1 MTYRLLGSLT
11 SPYVR
16 RFRMYMADI
25 PYELEIVNYLES
37 DQDSRLSSV
46 NPIKRIPVL
55 LIDGKPLWESRII
68 AQYLQR
74 THGKQPFTIEE
85 ENIVS
90 ATDALQDLLIQSFLL
105 QRSGHPIDRQNGYFL
120 RTADRQRLILSY
132 LEQQVSAGLLT
143 RWDYPAMAL
152 YATLDW
158 SLFRNQLLP
167 AQIGPTLQQF
177 VNDSRSQRLVA
188 ETDPRLA

>member
-177 VNDSRSQRLVA
+177 VHDSRSQRLVA

>member
-16 RFRMYMADI
+16 RLRMYMADI
-25 PYELEIVNYLES
+25 PYELEIVNYLET

-55 LIDGKPLWESRII
+55 LIDGKPLWESRMIV
-68 AQYLQR
+68 QYLQR
-74 THGKQPFTIEE
+74 THGLRSLSLDE
-85 ENIVS
+85 ENTVS
-90 ATDALQDLLIQSFLL
+90 AIDALQDLLIQSFLL
-105 QRSGHPIDRQNGYFL
+105 YRSGHPIDRQNGYFL

-132 LEQQVSAGLLT
+132 LEQQVSAGLLA
-143 RWDYPAMAL
+143 RWDYPAMSL
-152 YATLDW
+152 YALLDW
-158 SLFRNQLLP
+158 ASFRSQLPLAQLGP
-167 AQIGPTLQQF
+167 ALQQF
-177 VNDSRSQRLVA
+177 VKESASQRLAA

>member
-25 PYELEIVNYLES
+25 PYELEIVNYLET
-37 DQDSRLSSV
+37 DQDARLSSV

-55 LIDGKPLWESRII
+55 LIDRKPLWESRMIV
-68 AQYLQR
+68 QYLQR
-74 THGKQPFTIEE
+74 THDKQPFTMDED
-85 ENIVS
+85 NIVS
-90 ATDALQDLLIQSFLL
+90 AIDALQDLLIQSFLL
-105 QRSGHPIDRQNGYFL
+105 QRSGHPIDRQNGFFV

-158 SLFRNQLLP
+158 SLFRNQLTP
-167 AQIGPTLQQF
+167 AQIGPVLSQF
-177 VNDSRSQRLVA
+177 VKESASQRLVA